1 MNKKPRILSAIALT
15 ALVGVLTAPAAQ
27 AQQVDATTDY
37 QQVARR
43 YYRTRRSHRHA
54 PAAPPAAVAPPAAA
68 ARAPAVASAARLP
81 APAPVVTAPVV
92 AAPAPAPVVAAPA
105 RAPVVAAPA
114 PPPVV
119 AAPAPAPV
127 VEAPAP
133 AATPLPVRHGRPLVM
148 AARQTYPSGGWK
160 ILVGFGGLGLALF
173 LWKRRVPVSTLSL
186 GCEIQVVNRTSIGG
200 KCELIVVDV
209 GGQRM
214 LLGAT
219 SGSVQY
225 LAAIDGP
232 EPASAGAPDKTAG
245 FESMFAAARSR
256 TRERGIEHRPREM
269 AAERP
274 RDASRS
280 PLNPPPVRTEAP
292 ARRSSAPEGQVAGL
306 LALGVL
312 R

>member
-1 MNKKPRILSAIALT
+1 MNKTPRILSAIALT

-54 PAAPPAAVAPPAAA
+54 PPAPPPVAAAPAAA
-68 ARAPAVASAARLP
+68 AHAPVVASPARVP
-81 APAPVVTAPVV
+81 APAPVVA
-92 AAPAPAPVVAAPA
+92 APVVAAPA
-105 RAPVVAAPA
+105 RAPAVAAPA
-114 PPPVV
+114 PAPAPVL

-127 VEAPAP
+127 VEAPAPAP

-225 LAAIDGP
+225 LAAIDAP
-232 EPASAGAPDKTAG
+232 ELASAAAPDKTAG

-256 TRERGIEHRPREM
+256 TRERGIEPRPREM

-274 RDASRS
+274 RDTSRS
-280 PLNPPPVRTEAP
+280 PLNPQPLRSEAP

>member
-1 MNKKPRILSAIALT
+1 M
-15 ALVGVLTAPAAQ
+15 
-27 AQQVDATTDY
+27 
-37 QQVARR
+37 
-43 YYRTRRSHRHA
+43 
-54 PAAPPAAVAPPAAA
+54 
-68 ARAPAVASAARLP
+68 ASP
-81 APAPVVTAPVV
+81 
-92 AAPAPAPVVAAPA
+92 
-105 RAPVVAAPA
+105 
-114 PPPVV
+114 
-119 AAPAPAPV
+119 
-127 VEAPAP
+127 
-133 AATPLPVRHGRPLVM
+133 
-148 AARQTYPSGGWK
+148 QTYPGGGWK
-160 ILVGFGGLGLALF
+160 ILAGFGGLGLALF
-173 LWKRRVPVSTLSL
+173 LWKRRAPASTLSL

-232 EPASAGAPDKTAG
+232 EAPAAGAADKTAG

-256 TRERGIEHRPREM
+256 TREKGAEARPREM

-280 PLNPPPVRTEAP
+280 PLNPQPRSEAP

>member
-1 MNKKPRILSAIALT
+1 MNKTPRILSAIALT

-54 PAAPPAAVAPPAAA
+54 PPAPPAAVAPPAAA
-68 ARAPAVASAARLP
+68 ARAPVVASPARVP
-81 APAPVVTAPVV
+81 APAPVVA
-92 AAPAPAPVVAAPA
+92 APVVAAPA
-105 RAPVVAAPA
+105 RAPSVAAPVVAAP
-114 PPPVV
+114 VL

-127 VEAPAP
+127 VEVPAPSP

-256 TRERGIEHRPREM
+256 TRERGIEPRPREM

-274 RDASRS
+274 RDTSRS
-280 PLNPPPVRTEAP
+280 PLNPQPLRTEAP
-292 ARRSSAPEGQVAGL
+292 ARRTTAPEGQVAGL

>member
-1 MNKKPRILSAIALT
+1 MNKTPRLLSAIALT
-15 ALVGVLTAPAAQ
+15 ALVGVLTAPPAQ

-43 YYRTRRSHRHA
+43 YYHRSRRSHRHA
-54 PAAPPAAVAPPAAA
+54 ATPAPTPAAVAPPAAA
-68 ARAPAVASAARLP
+68 
-81 APAPVVTAPVV
+81 TNAPVV
-92 AAPAPAPVVAAPA
+92 ASPVRAPAPAPAPVVAAPA
-105 RAPVVAAPA
+105 PAPTPVVAAPSPA
-114 PPPVV
+114 PAPVL
-119 AAPAPAPV
+119 AAPAPAPT
-127 VEAPAP
+127 
-133 AATPLPVRHGRPLVM
+133 ATPLPVRHGRPLVM
-148 AARQTYPSGGWK
+148 AARQTYPTGGWK
-160 ILVGFGGLGLALF
+160 ILAGFGGLGLALF

-186 GCEIQVVNRTSIGG
+186 GCEIQVVTRTSIGG

-225 LAAIDGP
+225 LAAIDAP
-232 EPASAGAPDKTAG
+232 EAAIAGASDKTAG

-256 TRERGIEHRPREM
+256 TREKGIEPRPREV

-280 PLNPPPVRTEAP
+280 TLNPQPLRSEAP
-292 ARRSSAPEGQVAGL
+292 ARRTSAPEGQVAGL